1 MEVSDSNAEDAV
13 WTTIATAD
21 MPEGTDLNLKKTVDV
36 KENGKAREIP
46 RYIRLYIRKQSGG
59 KPQYRGAG
67 ISGDW
72 NEEK

>member
-36 KENGKAREIP
+36 KETEKRERFHAI
-46 RYIRLYIRKQSGG
+46 
-59 KPQYRGAG
+59 
-67 ISGDW
+67 
-72 NEEK
+72 

>member
-21 MPEGTDLNLKKTVDV
+21 MPEGTDLNFEKKTVDV

-46 RYIRLYIRKQSGG
+46 RYIRLYFTSGNSQAANRSIG
-59 KPQYRGAG
+59 GAG
-67 ISGDW
+67 
-72 NEEK
+72 NFR